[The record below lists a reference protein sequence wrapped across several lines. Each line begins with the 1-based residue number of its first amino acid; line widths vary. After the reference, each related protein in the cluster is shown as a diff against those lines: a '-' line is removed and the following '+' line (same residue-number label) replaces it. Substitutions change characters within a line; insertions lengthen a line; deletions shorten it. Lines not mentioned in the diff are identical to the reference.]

1 VRPVRIS
8 FVICV
13 SFFTFICSP
22 ALAAVTVMDGITP
35 QTDASMGSYYGL
47 STQNYG
53 FGFTAGESRE
63 IVEVDILVSAAIAA
77 GGVQAFLY
85 QNSNNGFSG
94 TGTYIAT
101 FSQASTATSYT
112 GNVSNAYLL
121 RLTGSAQVS
130 SGLKYWIYFR
140 AVSFTGSEL
149 HGFAS
154 TTPTVTGSWAIVTSG
169 SSYLISSATNN
180 FAFTHF
186 PTFKIILST
195 PTTISI
201 SLNAGGNS
209 SIYRTTTTIKAT
221 VNSNGPVAFYAN
233 GKVIPGCK
241 KVQSVSLIALCS
253 WKPSIH
259 AGSSLTARVT
269 PTDSANYSPKT
280 SLPFFV
286 GTDKRVSKR

>member
-1 VRPVRIS
+1 MAISIS
-8 FVICV
+8 FLLSSVNQAI
-13 SFFTFICSP
+13 
-22 ALAAVTVMDGITP
+22 AVETVMDGITP
-35 QTDASMGSYYGL
+35 QSDASMTNYYGM

-53 FGFTAGESRE
+53 FGFVAGETRE
-63 IVEVDILVSAAIAA
+63 IVEVNILVNMAITA
-77 GGVQAFLY
+77 GKVEAYLY
-85 QNSNNGFSG
+85 QNSNNGPSGSG
-94 TGTYIAT
+94 TYVAT
-101 FSQASTATSYT
+101 FTQATTATSNPGVT
-112 GNVSNAYLL
+112 NSYLL
-121 RLTGSAQVS
+121 RLTGSAQVT

-140 AVSFTGSEL
+140 APVYSGNEL

-154 TTPTVTGSWAIVTSG
+154 TTPTVTGSWAMVKSG
-169 SSYLISSATNN
+169 ASFLVSSASNN
-180 FAFTHF
+180 FQFSAY

-195 PTTISI
+195 PTTISV
-201 SLNAGGNS
+201 SLNAGGNT
-209 SIYRTTTTIKAT
+209 SIYRTATTIKAT

-241 KVQSVSLIALCS
+241 RVQSVSLVALCS

-286 GTDKRVSKR
+286 ATDKRTTKR